1 MCIYKNL
8 AAIVIE
14 IKLTILI
21 IIIIGEN
28 EYSGNFFTIKN
39 LITSEQ
45 KELKLNQIS
54 NHLNDK
60 SR

>member
-21 IIIIGEN
+21 IIITTMVQ
-28 EYSGNFFTIKN
+28 YFTLVNFVKFIN
-39 LITSEQ
+39 
-45 KELKLNQIS
+45 
-54 NHLNDK
+54 
-60 SR
+60 